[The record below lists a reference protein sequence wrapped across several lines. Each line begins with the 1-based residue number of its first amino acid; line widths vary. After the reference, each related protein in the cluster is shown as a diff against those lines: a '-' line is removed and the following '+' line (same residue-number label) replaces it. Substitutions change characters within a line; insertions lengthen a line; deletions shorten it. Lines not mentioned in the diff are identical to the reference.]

1 MKRKVAISSKPQLD
15 QSIEEACDLLGDL
28 SDIIKGKHVAIK
40 PNDTWASPSDLTPCT
55 QADTLRGTIRYIKRF
70 SPSKITVS
78 GGSGAAQTEDVFRYL
93 GLDKVIEEEN
103 VSFFDHNRPPFIPV
117 SLSYGPMRQVQ
128 VNPHIL
134 EYDTLISLAQ
144 LKVHDA
150 AIVTLSMKN
159 IAMSFPAADFYGHP
173 REKYDHPHTIFKDL
187 HSFIVGMCQ
196 RFPIHLAIIVAH
208 PAMKIRGPI
217 GGKTFEGDLTIASRD
232 FVAADT
238 VGAAIL
244 DRFGVS
250 HIIEAEKIG
259 LGTADLNLIE
269 IAGVSLDRA
278 IAHFSEKEI
287 S

>member
-144 LKVHDA
+144 LQVHDA
-150 AIVTLSMKN
+150 QLDPSMKN
-159 IAMSFPAADFYGHP
+159 IACLSCCRFLWPSA
-173 REKYDHPHTIFKDL
+173 RKYDHPHTIFKDL

-208 PAMKIRGPI
+208 PAMK
-217 GGKTFEGDLTIASRD
+217 FEGLLGED
-232 FVAADT
+232 FRRGSDNCQQ
-238 VGAAIL
+238 GFCGC
-244 DRFGVS
+244 RYS
-250 HIIEAEKIG
+250 WCSNIG
-259 LGTADLNLIE
+259 PLRGQSYHRGRENRIRNCGFEFD
-269 IAGVSLDRA
+269 
-278 IAHFSEKEI
+278 
-287 S
+287 